1 MDRYEENYLNGPD
14 IDRLQHQEQEEQEEQ
29 IPPHPAPTQNIV
41 DEEELLAAQAAA
53 EAAAAAQLQQPGGA
67 FNNVGQGLTGVYRDM
82 MMQYW
87 QETINSIEHDEHDF
101 KNHQLPLARIKKVMK
116 TDEDVRMISA
126 EAPILFAKGCDVF
139 ITELTM
145 RAWIHAEENKRRT
158 LQKSDIAAA
167 LTKSD
172 MFDFLIDIVPRDEEK
187 PKKSYS
193 SLSRSGSYANIPS
206 NSNSTN
212 QTHIPTSQPRNIS
225 QITGNINEDREIKND
240 NRQINNSQLLHQ
252 QMLQQQMLQLQQQQ
266 QQNQPQNSQHQQQ
279 QPNQPQVEQAG
290 HPLHLQPQSQQIKLE
305 QNYSEIPDYSERS
318 TQPPQINNRSEYQNF
333 NFPVYD

>member
-1 MDRYEENYLNGPD
+1 MERYEENYLDGSEIPS
-14 IDRLQHQEQEEQEEQ
+14 LQHQEQEEQEEQ
-29 IPPHPAPTQNIV
+29 IPSHPAATQNIV

-193 SLSRSGSYANIPS
+193 SLSRSGSYANIPPNSNPALS
-206 NSNSTN
+206 NSS
-212 QTHIPTSQPRNIS
+212 QQHIPTSQPKNIS
-225 QITGNINEDREIKND
+225 HIPGNIDENQDIKND
-240 NRQINNSQLLHQ
+240 GRQINDPQILQQ
-252 QMLQQQMLQLQQQQ
+252 QMLQQQMLQQQQHQQHQPPPPQQQQ
-266 QQNQPQNSQHQQQ
+266 QPD
-279 QPNQPQVEQAG
+279 
-290 HPLHLQPQSQQIKLE
+290 QSQQHESQLPPQQVKLE
-305 QNYSEIPDYSERS
+305 QNYSEMPQFSEGT
-318 TQPPQINNRSEYQNF
+318 TQPPQISNRNEFQNF
-333 NFPVYD
+333 NFQVYE

>member
-1 MDRYEENYLNGPD
+1 MERYENNNYL
-14 IDRLQHQEQEEQEEQ
+14 EEEELPLPK
-29 IPPHPAPTQNIV
+29 PPIV

-53 EAAAAAQLQQPGGA
+53 EAAAAQQQLQPGGA
-67 FNNVGQGLTGVYRDM
+67 FNNVGQGLTGKNREM

-87 QETINSIEHDEHDF
+87 QETINSIEHDDHDF

-172 MFDFLIDIVPRDEEK
+172 MFDFLIDVVPREEEK
-187 PKKSYS
+187 PKKSY
-193 SLSRSGSYANIPS
+193 LSRSNGYNTPR
-206 NSNSTN
+206 
-212 QTHIPTSQPRNIS
+212 QPEYVK
-225 QITGNINEDREIKND
+225 QEEEY
-240 NRQINNSQLLHQ
+240 
-252 QMLQQQMLQLQQQQ
+252 QQQQ
-266 QQNQPQNSQHQQQ
+266 QQQQ
-279 QPNQPQVEQAG
+279 QPGQNPQQPPPQQQPPSQLPSQLTPQPQLQQPGQAPAATQAPAAG
-290 HPLHLQPQSQQIKLE
+290 F
-305 QNYSEIPDYSERS
+305 QNPDDGNY
-318 TQPPQINNRSEYQNF
+318 NNFQNF
-333 NFPVYD
+333 SPVYEGQF